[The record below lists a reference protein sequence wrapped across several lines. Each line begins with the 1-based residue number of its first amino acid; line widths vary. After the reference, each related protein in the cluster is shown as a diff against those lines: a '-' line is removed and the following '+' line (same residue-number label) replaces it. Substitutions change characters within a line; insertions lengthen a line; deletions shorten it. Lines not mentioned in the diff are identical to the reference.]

1 MIVLTMRGIGLA
13 LVHSTGTS
21 TSVENVVSLS
31 KLCST
36 LQLKT
41 VQSSGT
47 QQITTCLAF
56 CIAHMEEDLR
66 PGTEQY
72 RFIEQCHIG
81 LMKFHNHSGFYKDF
95 SSWLYIVF
103 LVFFLKNE
111 AFSFYRRRRRWQQAL
126 PYSSYVR
133 KC

>member
-1 MIVLTMRGIGLA
+1 
-13 LVHSTGTS
+13 
-21 TSVENVVSLS
+21 
-31 KLCST
+31 
-36 LQLKT
+36 
-41 VQSSGT
+41 
-47 QQITTCLAF
+47 
-56 CIAHMEEDLR
+56 MEEDLR

-126 PYSSYVR
+126 PYSNLCDHRAYLAELITEITGGINELADVAQFF
-133 KC
+133 